1 MYGHYLVKPG
11 VGLGHHIVEPEEV
24 WEIMCQGVSDLN
36 LKYFILNAGS
46 ASVEISFLLMFFG
59 FIFLYCSGNAT
70 PWPRVEV
77 KGLLKDDSKV
87 QW

>member
-46 ASVEISFLLMFFG
+46 ASVEISFLLMFFLVLSF
-59 FIFLYCSGNAT
+59 FIAQAMQ
-70 PWPRVEV
+70 PPDP
-77 KGLLKDDSKV
+77 GLRLKDY
-87 QW
+87 